1 MNAAKNPEHDQDQ
14 RKGPGHAAE
23 PEPVKMIVVVMLSP
37 DSYWNRVLTR
47 LICAAKEAAVF
58 SDSSPPRGRMQIEG
72 NNTPQAINC
81 RRAVDPDQGRCS
93 KR

>member
-58 SDSSPPRGRMQIEG
+58 SELKPTAWQNADRGEQHAAG
-72 NNTPQAINC
+72 NQLSTGC
-81 RRAVDPDQGRCS
+81 
-93 KR
+93 